1 MEKQILETVQL
12 INKVNKF
19 LDYKDF
25 DFDFEDV
32 METIKGSRERLS
44 KFIDEFDKVNLDD
57 KNEIKALMIYIE
69 LEYSNFVW
77 AFQEMR
83 DFIDR
88 AFLKYSD

>member
-32 METIKGSRERLS
+32 METIKGLQERLS
-44 KFIDEFDKVNLDD
+44 SFIDE
-57 KNEIKALMIYIE
+57 
-69 LEYSNFVW
+69 
-77 AFQEMR
+77 
-83 DFIDR
+83 
-88 AFLKYSD
+88 

>member
-32 METIKGSRERLS
+32 METIKGSQERFS
-44 KFIDEFDKVNLDD
+44 SFIDEFKKTDLDD
-57 KNEIKALMIYIE
+57 KDKINNLMVHIE

-77 AFQEMR
+77 AFQEIR
-83 DFIDR
+83 DFIKR
-88 AFLKYSD
+88 TLVKYPD

>member
-1 MEKQILETVQL
+1 MGIMEKQILETVQL

-69 LEYSNFVW
+69 LEYSNFV
-77 AFQEMR
+77 
-83 DFIDR
+83 
-88 AFLKYSD
+88 